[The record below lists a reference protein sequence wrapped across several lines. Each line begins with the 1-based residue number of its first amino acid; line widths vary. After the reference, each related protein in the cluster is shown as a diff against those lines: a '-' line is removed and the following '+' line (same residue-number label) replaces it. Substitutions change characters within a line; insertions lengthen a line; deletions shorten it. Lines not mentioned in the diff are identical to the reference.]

1 MHITRCLHV
10 DLKIHHWYSCPETK
24 RNNLRSRIT
33 LICCRVKAK
42 LWVFWCAPE
51 GCQIFGLCQSSLSK
65 HHPLSFGLQS
75 CKKLR
80 CGFQPSP
87 MISKG
92 RLGDQG
98 FKHQKQKT
106 SMGMNCAKLGWLLVV
121 VKRRCNGQCSTQLW
135 FVEVSRSDVKP
146 IQWSFHYLILHPIIM
161 HKTTRPK
168 LASST
173 RGLNFVRHGLGDC
186 IRHNCC
192 VLIKFIGVRQWDS
205 SSLMMSQRSW

>member
-1 MHITRCLHV
+1 MHIRRCLHV
-10 DLKIHHWYSCPETK
+10 DLKIHHWCSCPETK

-33 LICCRVKAK
+33 LICCRVKTK

-65 HHPLSFGLQS
+65 HHPLIFGLQS

-80 CGFQPSP
+80 SSFQPSP

-106 SMGMNCAKLGWLLVV
+106 SMDMNRAKLGWLLLV

-135 FVEVSRSDVKP
+135 FVEVSGSDVKP
-146 IQWSFHYLILHPIIM
+146 IQRSFHYLILHPWCTIWHVPSWQAVHVDWI
-161 HKTTRPK
+161 
-168 LASST
+168 LW
-173 RGLNFVRHGLGDC
+173 GIGLGDC

-192 VLIKFIGVRQWDS
+192 VFIKFIRVRQWDS
-205 SSLMMSQRSW
+205 SSLTMSQRSW